1 MKVQVLVAAVNQED
15 HSLPERMHIQSDAI
29 IANQCGRTGSE
40 TFLWRGHTITYLHF
54 AEKGVGL
61 NRNNALLRA
70 AGDLLLFADQ
80 DEVLAEGYPALVRE
94 AFEKAPKS
102 AGIIFNIDLL
112 GDKAGHR
119 QNASMSPLHVYN
131 AFNYGTVRLAVRRRE
146 VVRENLTFHIC
157 FGGGTL
163 YSCGED
169 TLFIG
174 DMLKK
179 GLKLYT
185 CPAVIAAVDNRQSG
199 WFQGYTLKYMY
210 DKGAL
215 FAALSP
221 HFGGLLCLQDA
232 LRHRDLYA
240 QGGLSLFQQL
250 TWMRAGRKGFL
261 TLTPYKEG

>member
-1 MKVQVLVAAVNQED
+1 
-15 HSLPERMHIQSDAI
+15 
-29 IANQCGRTGSE
+29 
-40 TFLWRGHTITYLHF
+40 
-54 AEKGVGL
+54 
-61 NRNNALLRA
+61 
-70 AGDLLLFADQ
+70 
-80 DEVLAEGYPALVRE
+80 
-94 AFEKAPKS
+94 
-102 AGIIFNIDLL
+102 
-112 GDKAGHR
+112 
-119 QNASMSPLHVYN
+119 MSPLHAYN

-146 VVRENLTFHIC
+146 VVRENLTFHTC

-199 WFQGYTLKYMY
+199 WFQGYTPKYMY

-221 HFGGLLCLQDA
+221 RFGGLLCLQDV

-240 QGGLSLFQQL
+240 QGGCPFFNSLHGCGQGE
-250 TWMRAGRKGFL
+250 RAF
-261 TLTPYKEG
+261 